1 MQESGSPSDF
11 EQVRVELHN
20 DLLIVRRDASRKRS
34 SSRGGDRR
42 KNVSLCV
49 GLFLNVYIYIYIY
62 MVNYIQRMQYI
73 EKYRDYLQYDL
84 LFHSVYVV

>member
-1 MQESGSPSDF
+1 
-11 EQVRVELHN
+11 
-20 DLLIVRRDASRKRS
+20 
-34 SSRGGDRR
+34 
-42 KNVSLCV
+42 
-49 GLFLNVYIYIYIY
+49 